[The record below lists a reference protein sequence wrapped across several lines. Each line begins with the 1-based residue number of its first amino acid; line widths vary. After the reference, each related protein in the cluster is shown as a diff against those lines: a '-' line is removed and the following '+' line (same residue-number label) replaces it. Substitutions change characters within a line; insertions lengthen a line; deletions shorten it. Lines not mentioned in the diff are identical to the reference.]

1 MADYKGS
8 KTEKNLWTAFA
19 GESQARNKYEFFASQ
34 AQKEGYQQIAAL
46 FMETANNEKAHGKMW
61 FKELAGLGG
70 GVGDTAANLK
80 AAAAGENYEWTTMY
94 KQMAEDAEEEGFSAL
109 AAKFRL
115 VAEVEKTHDERY
127 QKLLKRVES
136 ETVFKEEKPTIW
148 RCRNCGFLYEA
159 EEAPEKC
166 PCCDHPKAF
175 FERVEENY

>member
-80 AAAAGENYEWTTMY
+80 AAAAGEDYEWTTMY
-94 KQMAEDAEEEGFSAL
+94 KQMAKDA
-109 AAKFRL
+109 
-115 VAEVEKTHDERY
+115 DERY